1 MTVYQE
7 NVYAKNIYQHK
18 YQDTSIR
25 MTGFFKLMGKW
36 KGSVVKLIYHNFI
49 IFVFVYFL
57 LSFLY
62 RFVFLYNPYQKEMF
76 ELICIYAGRFM
87 SYIPLAFLIGFYVQ
101 QVCFRLV
108 DTSFLIYLLQVVT
121 RWWST
126 FTVLPYPDKIAL
138 KLVSFCPGKVIV
150 DV

>member
-101 QVCFRLV
+101 QVCFRLM
-108 DTSFLIYLLQVVT
+108 DTSILIYLLQVVT

-138 KLVSFCPGKVIV
+138 KLVSFCPGKVLV

>member
-36 KGSVVKLIYHNFI
+36 KGSVVRLIYHNFI

-62 RFVFLYNPYQKEMF
+62 RFVFKYNPYQKEMF

-101 QVCFRLV
+101 QVCFQLV
-108 DTSFLIYLLQVVT
+108 DKLF
-121 RWWST
+121 
-126 FTVLPYPDKIAL
+126 FT
-138 KLVSFCPGKVIV
+138 
-150 DV
+150 